1 MKTIQVRISDQEEAA
16 LRERMALTGL
26 SISGLVRASLFPE
39 TGAQAAQL
47 PASSGQVNELAKEVA
62 ALAKAVDL
70 LAAARENGAL
80 AGPVAGVAGGP
91 PGAETEREPGPPGAD
106 FAELTR
112 LLQEQTSRPFGL
124 DLPFVQATFMAVFT
138 LARGSFSHYPEE
150 WQPFKD
156 EALRR
161 AFAAQEEGACPERC

>member
-39 TGAQAAQL
+39 TEAQAAQF
-47 PASSGQVNELAKEVA
+47 PASAGQVNELAKQLA

-70 LAAARENGAL
+70 LAAGRETGA
-80 AGPVAGVAGGP
+80 VAASVSGVKGGP
-91 PGAETEREPGPPGAD
+91 PGAEPEREPAALGAD
-106 FAELTR
+106 FAGLTR
-112 LLQEQTSRPFGL
+112 LLQEQISRPFGL

-156 EALRR
+156 EARRR
-161 AFAAQEEGACPERC
+161 AFAAEEGACPERR